1 MKRLLLIFIL
11 TFGFQSWTK
20 ADDIR
25 DFEIEGI
32 SIDGSLLDYFT
43 EKEIKDKSRLDA
55 FDYLNKKR
63 LFYYAEFYKESF
75 FKKYEAVQ
83 IILKFND
90 TNYKIYGVNAGI
102 FIDGKQCLQELE
114 KGKKELSDFFKNI
127 RGVDQP
133 FIKLMADKSGKSTYG
148 GIAFF
153 LDSGSISLKC
163 YDWSENVR
171 SDDSLRISI
180 KTEEYNNFLIN

>member
-1 MKRLLLIFIL
+1 MKGLLLILIL
-11 TFGFQSWTK
+11 TFSFQSWAKT
-20 ADDIR
+20 DDIK

-32 SIDGSLLDYFT
+32 SIGDSLLDYFT
-43 EKEIKDKSRLDA
+43 EEEIKDKSRLDA

-63 LFYYAEFYKESF
+63 LFYYAEFYKEPS

-102 FIDGKQCLQELE
+102 FIDGKECPQELD
-114 KGKKELSDFFKNI
+114 KGKKELSVFFKNI
-127 RGVDQP
+127 LAVDQP
-133 FIKLMADKSGKSTYG
+133 FIKLKSDKSGKSTYG

-163 YDWSENVR
+163 YDWSENV
-171 SDDSLRISI
+171 SFDDSLRMSI
-180 KTEEYNNFLIN
+180 KTKQYNNFLK